1 MLIVLFLLCV
11 TYDAY
16 DASEVRC
23 AVVVGAI
30 LQRAHACP
38 IRERFLILGAGQIGG
53 PISPLRVYQPHV
65 CSRHRLLPVAVAVQ
79 LEQYLR
85 RTL

>member
-1 MLIVLFLLCV
+1 MLFFLFYSVSVLLIVLFLLCV
-11 TYDAY
+11 AY

-38 IRERFLILGAGQIGG
+38 IRERFHILGTQRG
-53 PISPLRVYQPHV
+53 
-65 CSRHRLLPVAVAVQ
+65 VADWWPD
-79 LEQYLR
+79 
-85 RTL
+85 